1 MQVAANQ
8 RNSHP
13 MYIFHLSL
21 PEYRKF
27 DYNYGVEHTRKILN
41 ASSHA
46 INSSGVPQ
54 VQSCMIGSIEYR
66 LQVFYVQMI
75 SEYLVVSGNSAV
87 LRPCS

>member
-27 DYNYGVEHTRKILN
+27 DYNMVLN
-41 ASSHA
+41 
-46 INSSGVPQ
+46 IP
-54 VQSCMIGSIEYR
+54 ERY
-66 LQVFYVQMI
+66 
-75 SEYLVVSGNSAV
+75 
-87 LRPCS
+87 